1 MPLIALRFGANCG
14 AICCKLHLFCR
25 ELPSILHNY
34 AFLYG
39 KSACLTLQ
47 ANANFQP
54 LKTSARIENL
64 PPSSGQL
71 VNGEGT
77 LDVKKYTKNFTPTP
91 RKQDVF
97 NNKQGKD
104 KHKAFRAMKY
114 KS

>member
-1 MPLIALRFGANCG
+1 VLTALRFGANCG

-54 LKTSARIENL
+54 QKTSTRIENL
-64 PPSSGQL
+64 PPSGQL

-77 LDVKKYTKNFTPTP
+77 LDVKKIHRKFYTILQK
-91 RKQDVF
+91 KQDVF

-104 KHKAFRAMKY
+104 KHKVFRVMQY

>member
-54 LKTSARIENL
+54 QKTSARIENL
-64 PPSSGQL
+64 PPSGQL

-97 NNKQGKD
+97 NNKQDKD
-104 KHKAFRAMKY
+104 KHKAFHAMQY

>member
-1 MPLIALRFGANCG
+1 MLIALRFGANCG

-47 ANANFQP
+47 ANANFQLP
-54 LKTSARIENL
+54 KTSARIENL
-64 PPSSGQL
+64 PPSGQL

-77 LDVKKYTKNFTPTP
+77 LDVKKYTKILHPP
-91 RKQDVF
+91 QE
-97 NNKQGKD
+97 NKMCLTIN
-104 KHKAFRAMKY
+104 KAKISIRHNAMQY

>member
-1 MPLIALRFGANCG
+1 VLIALHFGANCG

-25 ELPSILHNY
+25 ELPSILHNN

-39 KSACLTLQ
+39 KSACLILQ
-47 ANANFQP
+47 ANANFQLP
-54 LKTSARIENL
+54 KTSARIEYL
-64 PPSSGQL
+64 PPNGQL

-77 LDVKKYTKNFTPTP
+77 LDVKKYTKNFTPVP
-91 RKQDVF
+91 KKQDVF

-104 KHKAFRAMKY
+104 KHKAFRVMQY